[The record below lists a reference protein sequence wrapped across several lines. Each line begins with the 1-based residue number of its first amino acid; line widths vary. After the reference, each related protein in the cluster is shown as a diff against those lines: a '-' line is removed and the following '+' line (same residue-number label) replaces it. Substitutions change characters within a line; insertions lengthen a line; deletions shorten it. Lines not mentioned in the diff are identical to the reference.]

1 MSKES
6 VLRTASLLLSADVV
20 LLASSVPDL
29 QLALDWFAGKD
40 QHLQMILCKGSLGP
54 VSGELPLGD
63 FRYHSLVHN

>member
-6 VLRTASLLLSADVV
+6 VLRTASVLLSADVV

-40 QHLQMILCKGSLGP
+40 QCLQMILCKG
-54 VSGELPLGD
+54 
-63 FRYHSLVHN
+63 